1 MSAGLFLLVSLLTY
15 DPNDRI
21 FFESFGSDQQ
31 PVANA
36 CGHMGAFLAVLGFK
50 VLGYASYGL
59 VVLTFIQSY
68 RGFMSLKGSYE
79 NLALGFLALI
89 LTTVTLEFY
98 FNSVFNTT
106 MSSPGG
112 WVGLLLSENA
122 LKAFSSTGSALVIVS
137 AYFIL
142 LALAFE
148 HPLKSM
154 GTAVVPLVEKRGF
167 FAGIKNVLSSFLGL
181 IASLLSSRGQ
191 TEPSQASKKV
201 TKPASGFFH
210 SLFGG
215 KTDSE
220 EEPTPSLKSRRHSQE
235 KLDAEPNHVYDDE
248 TDEIE
253 DEDADSP
260 NAIPV
265 SPIVKMALKR
275 RQSQKEDSF
284 KIESF
289 KRDSAKKVSHKIKDE
304 DWEMPS
310 LDLLQDPPS
319 QFEGMS
325 EEEIREKSNL
335 LVSKLEQFSVK
346 GKIVGVKSGPAV
358 TLFEFRPNADIKISK
373 ITELADDLSLALA
386 SESVRI
392 IAPIPGR
399 DVVGI
404 ETSNSKRDT
413 VFIKDVVSVDTFWK
427 DDIKLPIGLGRRADG
442 YPMVVDLRKMP
453 HLLVAGSTGS
463 GKSVFVVSMIAGLLL
478 RHSPKKL
485 KLILVDPK
493 QVDLAAF
500 NDLPHLLIPPI
511 RDSKKSVNA
520 LRWAINEMDK
530 RYRSMSKFKVRDL
543 EGFNEKVGVFNEA
556 QIQEHAELHEIINTE
571 APMKSYYFQP
581 LPYIVII
588 VEEFGDLMAVDKVN
602 VEHAVVRLAQ
612 MARACGIHLVLAMQS
627 PRKDVVTGLIKTN
640 IPGRISFKV
649 ASKMDSR
656 VILDESGAERLL
668 SRGDMLFQ
676 SPGISK
682 PLRAHGAYVS
692 EEEIER
698 ITAVWKDQAEPQYD
712 EKAMRAV
719 DGSSSSSSGSDGL
732 DSDFGDG
739 DEAGEEFDDRYDEIL
754 EQVSLMKEVSASMLQ
769 RKFRLGYPRAARMI
783 EVFEQQGVVGP
794 ANGSKPRKVLI
805 NSLKDL

>member
-1 MSAGLFLLVSLLTY
+1 MKKPWLKIKSEVKGLVWLSTSLFLLVSLFTY
-15 DPNDRI
+15 NPEDRV
-21 FFESFGSDQQ
+21 FFERLGGD
-31 PVANA
+31 PAIVTNA
-36 CGHMGAFLAVLGFK
+36 CGYFGAFLAVLLFK
-50 VLGYASYGL
+50 VLGFAAYGL
-59 VVLTFIQSY
+59 VVMGLIQSY
-68 RGFMSLKGSYE
+68 LGFKGSKGSLE
-79 NLALGFLALI
+79 HHAIGFLAI
-89 LTTVTLEFY
+89 VLTSITLELY
-98 FNSVFNTT
+98 LNSMLV
-106 MSSPGG
+106 SPGG
-112 WVGLLLSENA
+112 WVGVILSSHTLAVFNTTGTGLLVFFSYLILLS
-122 LKAFSSTGSALVIVS
+122 LS
-137 AYFIL
+137 
-142 LALAFE
+142 FE
-148 HPLKSM
+148 HPIKTIYEFLYSLVSRMGFLKKLRAFRISK
-154 GTAVVPLVEKRGF
+154 AQWSSPF
-167 FAGIKNVLSSFLGL
+167 SFLQHKKENKKNNREKLSVDGVE
-181 IASLLSSRGQ
+181 ASENDEVYEAL
-191 TEPSQASKKV
+191 EI
-201 TKPASGFFH
+201 
-210 SLFGG
+210 
-215 KTDSE
+215 DE
-220 EEPTPSLKSRRHSQE
+220 EESE
-235 KLDAEPNHVYDDE
+235 DDDV
-248 TDEIE
+248 DEVP
-253 DEDADSP
+253 AV
-260 NAIPV
+260 PV
-265 SPIVKMALKR
+265 SPIVKMVLQR
-275 RQSQKEDSF
+275 RKSQKEESF

-289 KRDSAKKVSHKIKDE
+289 KRDKAKKVSRKIKDE

-325 EEEIREKSNL
+325 EDEIREKSAL
-335 LVSKLEQFSVK
+335 LVTKLEQFSVK

-358 TLFEFRPNADIKISK
+358 TLFEFRPNVDIKISK

-413 VFIKDVVSVDTFWK
+413 VFIKDIVGMDTFWK
-427 DDIKLPIGLGRRADG
+427 DDMKLPIGLGRRADG

-463 GKSVFVVSMIAGLLL
+463 GKSVFVVSMITGLLL

-543 EGFNEKVGVFNEA
+543 EGFNEKVSSFSEED
-556 QIQEHAELHEIINTE
+556 IQEHNEIHETLNVE

-676 SPGISK
+676 SPGVSK
-682 PLRAHGAYVS
+682 PIRAHGAYVS
-692 EEEIER
+692 EEEIEK
-698 ITAVWKDQAEPQYD
+698 ITEVWKSQAEPQYD

-719 DGSSSSSSGSDGL
+719 DGSASGSSSGNGDMGYDGGTDESD
-732 DSDFGDG
+732 
-739 DEAGEEFDDRYDEIL
+739 EFDERYDEIL

-783 EVFEQQGVVGP
+783 EIFEQQGVVGP

-805 NSLKDL
+805 GSLKDL

>member
-1 MSAGLFLLVSLLTY
+1 MKISLKNIKSEIQGVVLLATGLFLLISLYTY
-15 DPNDRI
+15 NPSDRI
-21 FFESFGSDQQ
+21 FFERQTFDFK
-31 PVANA
+31 PVLNA
-36 CGHMGAFLAVLGFK
+36 CGYFGAFISVLFLK
-50 VLGYASYGL
+50 LLGMASYAF
-59 VVLTFIQSY
+59 VTFIFVLS
-68 RGFMSLKGSYE
+68 FLSFKGQKKSFE
-79 NLALGFLALI
+79 IFALGFLFVSLI
-89 LTTVTLEFY
+89 AVVFELYLKEIFDLE
-98 FNSVFNTT
+98 NSN
-106 MSSPGG
+106 PGG
-112 WVGLLLSENA
+112 WVGYLMASYL
-122 LKAFSSTGSALVIVS
+122 LKAFNTT
-137 AYFIL
+137 
-142 LALAFE
+142 
-148 HPLKSM
+148 
-154 GTAVVPLVEKRGF
+154 GTAIVLCTTFIVLTALSYEIPYKKLSEVGLRIFYQLQLGIKIFCAFIYNKIFTKIGF
-167 FAGIKNVLSSFLGL
+167 FQNSS
-181 IASLLSSRGQ
+181 
-191 TEPSQASKKV
+191 PQASI
-201 TKPASGFFH
+201 ANFIE
-210 SLFGG
+210 
-215 KTDSE
+215 KTIYAAPQRQAE
-220 EEPTPSLKSRRHSQE
+220 VNQE
-235 KLDAEPNHVYDDE
+235 DNDNQSDLDAEDDVS
-248 TDEIE
+248 
-253 DEDADSP
+253 A
-260 NAIPV
+260 AIPI

-275 RQSQKEDSF
+275 RQAQKEETY

-289 KRDSAKKVSHKIKDE
+289 KRDTSKKISRRAKDS

-310 LDLLQDPPS
+310 LDLLNEPPS

-325 EEEIREKSNL
+325 EDEIREKSNL
-335 LVSKLEQFSVK
+335 LVSKLDQFSVK
-346 GKIVGVKSGPAV
+346 GKITGVKSGPAV

-413 VFIKDVVSVDTFWK
+413 VYIKDILGMDTFWK
-427 DDIKLPIGLGRRADG
+427 EDMMLPIGLGRRADG

-463 GKSVFVVSMIAGLLL
+463 GKSVFVVSLIVGLLL

-543 EGFNEKVGVFNEA
+543 EGFNDKVGVFTEEEQDEHNEINS
-556 QIQEHAELHEIINTE
+556 QINLE
-571 APMKSYYFQP
+571 APMKSYYFQQ

-682 PLRAHGAYVS
+682 PIRAHGAYVS
-692 EEEIER
+692 EAEIEEI
-698 ITAVWKDQAEPQYD
+698 TKVWKSQSEPIYD

-719 DGSSSSSSGSDGL
+719 EGSSSGSSNGGENLDL
-732 DSDFGDG
+732 DSDGQ
-739 DEAGEEFDDRYDEIL
+739 DEADEFDDRYDEIL
-754 EQVSLMKEVSASMLQ
+754 EQVSGMKEVSASMLQ

-805 NSLKDL
+805 STLKDL

>member
-1 MSAGLFLLVSLLTY
+1 MKKSWIQIKPEVKGLAWLSVGLILFISLYTF
-15 DPNDRI
+15 DSNDRI
-21 FFESFGSDQQ
+21 FFEGLGSGLK
-31 PVANA
+31 PVKNA
-36 CGHMGAFLAVLGFK
+36 CGHLGAFLSVLCIK
-50 VLGYASYGL
+50 VLGLGAYGL
-59 VVLTFIQSY
+59 VLTCLSLSY
-68 RGFMSLKGSYE
+68 RGFTNKKSAVEQY
-79 NLALGFLALI
+79 ALGFLFIVFTSIALELYLNLLFSLDI
-89 LTTVTLEFY
+89 T
-98 FNSVFNTT
+98 NA
-106 MSSPGG
+106 GG
-112 WVGLLLSENA
+112 WVGLILGSYAINA
-122 LKAFSSTGSALVIVS
+122 FNTTGTAVIILFSYL
-137 AYFIL
+137 IL
-142 LALAFE
+142 LALAFD
-148 HPLKSM
+148 HPIKTIYKISMHGYVILKSIIM
-154 GTAVVPLVEKRGF
+154 NA
-167 FAGIKNVLSSFLGL
+167 LSS
-181 IASLLSSRGQ
+181 I
-191 TEPSQASKKV
+191 KK
-201 TKPASGFFH
+201 TKP
-210 SLFGG
+210 L
-215 KTDSE
+215 
-220 EEPTPSLKSRRHSQE
+220 E
-235 KLDAEPNHVYDDE
+235 KLNIKGMFSSLSVTFQSKEDLNDLKQMKDKTSKDAFIEEDNDFE
-248 TDEIE
+248 TDDVNVSETE
-253 DEDADSP
+253 
-260 NAIPV
+260 NAIPI

-275 RQSQKEDSF
+275 RQNQKEDSY

-289 KRDSAKKVSHKIKDE
+289 KRDAAKKISHKIKDE

-427 DDIKLPIGLGRRADG
+427 DDMKLPIGLGRRADG

-511 RDSKKSVNA
+511 RDSKKAVNA
-520 LRWAINEMDK
+520 LRWAISEMDK

-543 EGFNEKVGVFNEA
+543 EGFNEKVGVFTEPE
-556 QIQEHAELHEIINTE
+556 IQEYIDLHEIINTE

-581 LPYIVII
+581 LPYIAII
-588 VEEFGDLMAVDKVN
+588 VEEFGDLMAVDKIN
-602 VEHAVVRLAQ
+602 VEHAIVRLAQ

-698 ITAVWKDQAEPQYD
+698 ITKVWKDQAEPQYD
-712 EKAMRAV
+712 ERAMRAV
-719 DGSSSSSSGSDGL
+719 DGSSSSNGGSDGL
-732 DSDFGDG
+732 DSDHGGGD
-739 DEAGEEFDDRYDEIL
+739 DSEEFDDRYDEIL
-754 EQVSLMKEVSASMLQ
+754 EQVSVMKEVSASMLQ

>member
-1 MSAGLFLLVSLLTY
+1 MKKPLKSIKSEVKGVVLMATGLFLFISLYTY
-15 DPNDRI
+15 NPNDRI
-21 FFESFGSDQQ
+21 FFENQNYSLS
-31 PVANA
+31 PVLNA
-36 CGHMGAFLAVLGFK
+36 CGHFGAFLSVLFLKLLGF
-50 VLGYASYGL
+50 ASYAVSGL
-59 VVLTFIQSY
+59 IVLL
-68 RGFMSLKGSYE
+68 SLNAFKKKE
-79 NLALGFLALI
+79 NSIDKLALGFLFVTLI
-89 LTTVTLEFY
+89 SVTLEIYLKFM
-98 FNSVFNTT
+98 FKVESEN
-106 MSSPGG
+106 PGG
-112 WVGLLLSENA
+112 WVGYLLGSYLLNI
-122 LKAFSSTGSALVIVS
+122 FSSTGTS
-137 AYFIL
+137 IL
-142 LALAFE
+142 LVAMYLILTFLTFDNPQQKTLDIVHGISLKLKPILSFIYTKLTNLKFRIFKDEEVHLNNKNTVIETQDDYHKGTEVDDDFVE
-148 HPLKSM
+148 HEENEAD
-154 GTAVVPLVEKRGF
+154 TAVP
-167 FAGIKNVLSSFLGL
+167 I
-181 IASLLSSRGQ
+181 
-191 TEPSQASKKV
+191 
-201 TKPASGFFH
+201 
-210 SLFGG
+210 
-215 KTDSE
+215 
-220 EEPTPSLKSRRHSQE
+220 
-235 KLDAEPNHVYDDE
+235 
-248 TDEIE
+248 
-253 DEDADSP
+253 
-260 NAIPV
+260 

-275 RQSQKEDSF
+275 RQAQKEETY

-289 KRDSAKKVSHKIKDE
+289 KRDSTKKVSRRIKDS

-310 LDLLQDPPS
+310 LDLLNEPPS

-325 EEEIREKSNL
+325 EEEIRDKSNL
-335 LVSKLEQFSVK
+335 LVAKLDQFSVK
-346 GKIVGVKSGPAV
+346 GKITGVKSGPAV

-413 VFIKDVVSVDTFWK
+413 VFIKDILSMDTFWK
-427 DDIKLPIGLGRRADG
+427 DDMMLPIGLGRRADG

-463 GKSVFVVSMIAGLLL
+463 GKSVFVVSLIVGLLL

-543 EGFNEKVGVFNEA
+543 EGFNEKVGVFTEEEVDEHNEINA
-556 QIQEHAELHEIINTE
+556 QINLE
-571 APMKSYYFQP
+571 APMKSYYFQQ

-602 VEHAVVRLAQ
+602 VEQAVVRLAQ

-676 SPGISK
+676 SPGVSK
-682 PLRAHGAYVS
+682 PIRAHGAYVS
-692 EEEIER
+692 EAEIED
-698 ITAVWKDQAEPQYD
+698 ITKVWKSQSEPMYD

-719 DGSSSSSSGSDGL
+719 EGSSSNYSSGEGSDGESGGSGV
-732 DSDFGDG
+732 DDM
-739 DEAGEEFDDRYDEIL
+739 EEFDDRYDEIL
-754 EQVSLMKEVSASMLQ
+754 EQVSGMKEVSASMLQ

-805 NSLKDL
+805 SSLKDL

>member
-1 MSAGLFLLVSLLTY
+1 MKSEVQGLAWLTAGLFLLVSLITY
-15 DPNDRI
+15 NPNDRI
-21 FFESFGSDQQ
+21 FFESFGPQVN
-31 PVANA
+31 PVTNA
-36 CGHMGAFLAVLGFK
+36 CGHFGALLAVFGFK
-50 VLGYASYGL
+50 IFGFASYGL
-59 VVLTFIQSY
+59 VVLALVQSLK
-68 RGFMSLKGSYE
+68 GFRSIKGSYE
-79 NLALGFLALI
+79 GYALGFLGLI
-89 LTTVTLEFY
+89 LTSLSFELYYNQLFA
-98 FNSVFNTT
+98 S
-106 MSSPGG
+106 SAQSPGG
-112 WVGLLLSENA
+112 WIGVILSENA
-122 LKAFSSTGSALVIVS
+122 LRAFNQTGSALLVLFS
-137 AYFIL
+137 YL
-142 LALAFE
+142 MMLALVFE
-148 HPLKSM
+148 HPIKSFGVFLVSLFKKQSVLNNFKSFLVRLGHGLKSSF
-154 GTAVVPLVEKRGF
+154 VNLK
-167 FAGIKNVLSSFLGL
+167 IKSDK
-181 IASLLSSRGQ
+181 
-191 TEPSQASKKV
+191 TPSQNSQDKV
-201 TKPASGFFH
+201 DQDLLPELNF
-210 SLFGG
+210 
-215 KTDSE
+215 
-220 EEPTPSLKSRRHSQE
+220 KSS
-235 KLDAEPNHVYDDE
+235 D
-248 TDEIE
+248 T
-253 DEDADSP
+253 DEDAVEEESLEPVPLSP
-260 NAIPV
+260 L
-265 SPIVKMALKR
+265 VKMALKR
-275 RQSQKEDSF
+275 RQSQKEDSY

-289 KRDSAKKVSHKIKDE
+289 RRDSAKKINHKIKDE

-310 LDLLQDPPS
+310 LELLQDPPA

-325 EEEIREKSNL
+325 EDEIREKSNL
-335 LVSKLEQFSVK
+335 LVSKLDQFSVK

-427 DDIKLPIGLGRRADG
+427 EDIKLPIGLGRRADG

-463 GKSVFVVSMIAGLLL
+463 GKSVFVVSLIAGLLL

-543 EGFNEKVGVFNEA
+543 EGFNDKVAAFTEEQV
-556 QIQEHAELHEIINTE
+556 QEHTEIHDIINTE

-676 SPGISK
+676 SPGVSK
-682 PLRAHGAYVS
+682 PIRAHGAYVS

-698 ITAVWKDQAEPQYD
+698 ITGVWKDQAEPSYD

-719 DGSSSSSSGSDGL
+719 DGSGSGSSGSDGL
-732 DSDFGDG
+732 DSDFGGG
-739 DEAGEEFDDRYDEIL
+739 DDAGEEFDDRYDEIL

-805 NSLKDL
+805 STLKDL